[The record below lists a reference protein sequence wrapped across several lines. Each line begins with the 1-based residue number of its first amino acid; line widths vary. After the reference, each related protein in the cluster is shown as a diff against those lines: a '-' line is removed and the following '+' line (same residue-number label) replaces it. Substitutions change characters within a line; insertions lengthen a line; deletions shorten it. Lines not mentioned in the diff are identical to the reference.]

1 MSDTAI
7 TVVSGLPRSGT
18 SMMMRML
25 EAAGLEIFSDG
36 QRTADEDNPKGY
48 YELERVKKL
57 ESDKD
62 WVPEAE
68 GKVVKVISALLRHL
82 PDGYRYRVVFVER
95 EMAEVLASQ
104 KQMLVR
110 RGERTDGVADEKMA
124 ASFERHL
131 ARTREWLAGQPNF
144 EVLYVSHRS
153 VVESPREAAA
163 EVAAFL
169 GGDLDVQRMA
179 AAVDRSLYRQRAG

>member
-1 MSDTAI
+1 MSNTAI

-131 ARTREWLAGQPNF
+131 ERTREWLARQPNF

-169 GGDLDVQRMA
+169 GGELDVQRMA